1 MSVNLKPI
9 DIVFLID
16 VTGDMEPVLSAVKA
30 MLNGIID
37 ELQSEMVFCDW
48 RARVVGFRDI
58 NGDGD
63 DWLVMHPFVRRNPD
77 AISQQIDSLTAFGG
91 WDTRESLLDA
101 LLEICHWGSTPQDDR
116 INESEWRH
124 RSKANTCILLVTNAD
139 FHPSSKCGGN
149 VDDVLSM
156 LISNKLQL
164 MFVVPS
170 SLCYEIFESSPYS
183 VCLGWLESPFTDNF
197 IKGIE
202 DFGTLALR
210 SMFNRYGQYVEIE
223 FIEFE

>member
-1 MSVNLKPI
+1 MRVILKPI

-37 ELQSEMVFCDW
+37 GLQSEMVFWDW

-63 DWLVMHPFVRRNPD
+63 DWLVMHPFVHRNPD

-101 LLEICHWGSTPQDDR
+101 LLELSQWRTTSKDEP
-116 INESEWRH
+116 INESDWRH
-124 RSKANTCILLVTNAD
+124 QYVANKIILVVTNAD
-139 FHPSSKCGGN
+139 YHPSSKCGGN
-149 VDDVLSM
+149 VDDL
-156 LISNKLQL
+156 LAKLTLNNLQL
-164 MFVVPS
+164 MYVVPDS
-170 SLCYEIFESSPYS
+170 SCYDHFEPIPFSI
-183 VCLGWLESPFTDNF
+183 CLGRIEAPFTENF

-202 DFGTLALR
+202 DFGTMALL
-210 SMFNRYGQYVEIE
+210 SVLNRNSIYVEE
-223 FIEFE
+223 FSIDD